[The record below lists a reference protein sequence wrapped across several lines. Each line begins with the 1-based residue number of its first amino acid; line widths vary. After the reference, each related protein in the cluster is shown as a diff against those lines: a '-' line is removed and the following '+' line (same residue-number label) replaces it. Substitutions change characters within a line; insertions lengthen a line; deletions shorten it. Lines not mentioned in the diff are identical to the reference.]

1 MSLRSYIFL
10 MLLATLACYLAFLAV
25 IYFFDPFAGGIW
37 ALLFFYISLFL
48 ALVGTFSILG
58 LIIRLF
64 FTKEKLVLRK
74 VVVSFRQALWFALL
88 IVVSLH
94 LKSIDLLAWK
104 NIILLIL
111 AFALLELFFMSYKTK
126 PSLKI

>member
-10 MLLATLACYLAFLAV
+10 MLLATIACFLAFLAV

-37 ALLFFYISLFL
+37 ALLFFYLSLFL
-48 ALVGTFSILG
+48 TLIGSFSIFG
-58 LIIRLF
+58 LFVRLI
-64 FTKEKLVLRK
+64 FTKEKLVLKK
-74 VVVSFRQALWFALL
+74 VIISFRQAIWFSLL
-88 IVVSLH
+88 IIISLH
-94 LKSIDLLAWK
+94 LKSLDLLVWK

-111 AFALLELFFMSYKTK
+111 AFTLLELFFMSYKTK

>member
-10 MLLATLACYLAFLAV
+10 MLLATIACFLAFFAV
-25 IYFFDPFAGGIW
+25 IYFFDPFVGGLW
-37 ALLFFYISLFL
+37 VLLFFYLSLFL
-48 ALVGTFSILG
+48 ALLGTFSILG
-58 LIIRLF
+58 LFVRLI
-64 FTKEKLVLRK
+64 FTREKLVLKK
-74 VVVSFRQALWFALL
+74 VLISFRQAVWFSLL
-88 IVVSLH
+88 VVISLH

-111 AFALLELFFMSYKTK
+111 AFTLLELFFMSYKTK

>member
-10 MLLATLACYLAFLAV
+10 MLLATIACYLAFLAV

-37 ALLFFYISLFL
+37 ALIFFYCSLFL
-48 ALVGTFSILG
+48 ALIGTFAVSG
-58 LIIRLF
+58 LIARLF
-64 FTKEKLVLRK
+64 FTKEKLVLK
-74 VVVSFRQALWFALL
+74 QVIISFRQAVWFSLL
-88 IVVSLH
+88 IIISLH

-111 AFALLELFFMSYKTK
+111 ALSLLELFFMSYKAK